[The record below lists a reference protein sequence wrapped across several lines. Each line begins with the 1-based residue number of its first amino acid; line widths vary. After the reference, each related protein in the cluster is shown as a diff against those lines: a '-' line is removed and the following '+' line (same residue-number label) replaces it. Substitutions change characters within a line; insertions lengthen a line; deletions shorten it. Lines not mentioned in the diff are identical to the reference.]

1 MHAHDRHRRLRA
13 RINRRGALAHASEIK
28 LELGSASRARE
39 LLKRVVAHHTGI
51 NAARRSRRRH
61 ERVRA
66 KGGAARGTCQ
76 QLARTRLRPRLDPR
90 VARAGDQ
97 GTTCPHLLLKEASA
111 RAPGALA
118 RSRSPRERIV
128 RIAAHDLAKGRDS
141 LVERVVA
148 DAHEGAV
155 IELVVARILEA
166 PDGSAASER
175 RAIEAPDRDDDA
187 EDATLR
193 RFGAALAS
201 AQRARTTRQD
211 SPRAIGIVPSSS
223 LRQALDLESDA
234 PLLEQVA
241 VPKRI

>member
-1 MHAHDRHRRLRA
+1 M
-13 RINRRGALAHASEIK
+13 S
-28 LELGSASRARE
+28 
-39 LLKRVVAHHTGI
+39 
-51 NAARRSRRRH
+51 
-61 ERVRA
+61 
-66 KGGAARGTCQ
+66 
-76 QLARTRLRPRLDPR
+76 
-90 VARAGDQ
+90 
-97 GTTCPHLLLKEASA
+97 KEASA

-223 LRQALDLESDA
+223 PRQARRLARPAARASSCVKADL
-234 PLLEQVA
+234 
-241 VPKRI
+241 KRPWVTGCDSV